1 MKTTFTDTEKTA
13 RKKQVMEFWQEG
25 KDNQDKTKYNER
37 KNRAFDFYKSIQWDS
52 KDKKTLEE
60 EERPVLVFNYI
71 KSIIRNLCGY
81 QRDNKQSVKIF
92 ARKDAIGIL
101 AEIFSEVIKCIEDGC
116 NAVYEKAFAFFYG
129 TIGGKGWLSIDVRY
143 DDDPING
150 DWVIQCEDPDGI
162 VEDPLGK
169 AYDMNKDHRFVFRY
183 TWYEKEQLE
192 LEYPDVDFANI
203 DKTTLDMDDKE
214 IIHGSG
220 DTYRDGEAS
229 ASIPDERTRYRVKEC
244 QWKTWQNKRFLV
256 NTQTLDVTD
265 ISRFNWKKGNLKAK
279 LQEILATNPYL
290 KEVNRV
296 VPVLNITTMVGSQV
310 LQDIEDP
317 FNGFSRFLI
326 VRYSPDWI
334 LGYAK
339 GEVEDLEDPQQETN
353 KRYSQALHH
362 LNRNANSGR
371 ISDADAFGGPNQS
384 TWDEV
389 AQFGSK
395 AGAHLRKKPGAYSEQ
410 IQPSQLSDGHLT
422 LARMGPDN
430 MKRISGVNPDML
442 GEVSDSNVSGI
453 AMERR
458 TGQGMIT
465 TRVIHDNWAYTEI
478 ILGQTILELLRK
490 TDIVSGDEIVAMVQE
505 KHLKFNN
512 QEISPDQILSVLQK
526 RRVGKYGVNVGLSPS
541 SPTAKLQNFST
552 LVDAV
557 KNGIPIPPDLLI
569 KNSPLAEG
577 DKEQA
582 LAYIQEQIAQR
593 QQGQPIPGG
602 K

>member
-1 MKTTFTDTEKTA
+1 
-13 RKKQVMEFWQEG
+13 
-25 KDNQDKTKYNER
+25 
-37 KNRAFDFYKSIQWDS
+37 
-52 KDKKTLEE
+52 
-60 EERPVLVFNYI
+60 
-71 KSIIRNLCGY
+71 
-81 QRDNKQSVKIF
+81 
-92 ARKDAIGIL
+92 
-101 AEIFSEVIKCIEDGC
+101 
-116 NAVYEKAFAFFYG
+116 
-129 TIGGKGWLSIDVRY
+129 
-143 DDDPING
+143 
-150 DWVIQCEDPDGI
+150 
-162 VEDPLGK
+162 
-169 AYDMNKDHRFVFRY
+169 
-183 TWYEKEQLE
+183 
-192 LEYPDVDFANI
+192 
-203 DKTTLDMDDKE
+203 
-214 IIHGSG
+214 
-220 DTYRDGEAS
+220 
-229 ASIPDERTRYRVKEC
+229 
-244 QWKTWQNKRFLV
+244 
-256 NTQTLDVTD
+256 
-265 ISRFNWKKGNLKAK
+265 
-279 LQEILATNPYL
+279 
-290 KEVNRV
+290 
-296 VPVLNITTMVGSQV
+296 
-310 LQDIEDP
+310 
-317 FNGFSRFLI
+317 
-326 VRYSPDWI
+326 
-334 LGYAK
+334 
-339 GEVEDLEDPQQETN
+339 
-353 KRYSQALHH
+353 
-362 LNRNANSGR
+362 
-371 ISDADAFGGPNQS
+371 
-384 TWDEV
+384 
-389 AQFGSK
+389 
-395 AGAHLRKKPGAYSEQ
+395 
-410 IQPSQLSDGHLT
+410 
-422 LARMGPDN
+422 MGPDN